1 MNFPSNESGLSTAGY
16 NAIGRY
22 GYNDGDYWRLYYRT
36 GNNGNY
42 TYYPEGDGPQAN
54 ERHGTVYRAT
64 NIGNNGTI
72 TWTAYNGTRYNFTD
86 NTTRL
91 EATKVAVKNLVSTLL
106 AQNAGSITDM
116 IEISYVTFSSNAHYV
131 IPTSASSTGWVSG
144 TSTTALNNAIDATQ
158 AAGATNWTQ
167 ALTYG
172 ENLANAKKSEGDD
185 TYIVFFSDGA
195 PTAGGNGYN
204 DVADDIHDDGFNLY
218 GIFAYGDS
226 TDQNRM
232 HTLVSHGNYGDGRH
246 VDDVK
251 GVQSFAASN
260 QAEIEAAFAAIA
272 SAIANAVGLDD
283 VSITDGTTSKVSA
296 SSDLSLLNVVP
307 NSYDYYLSWQMPQ
320 GSNKITMF
328 IDGVSKEYT
337 VTQSGSNVVISWD
350 GGSATYEGT
359 IDGNAVKIKWDK
371 ATGFYD
377 HEPPGATY
385 NSETGAVKWDL
396 DPVGTLLDEVTYT
409 VTFDVYPSQTALDYR
424 ARLENGEAYND
435 VVPEEARD
443 YFHPNGT
450 LETNTAATL
459 TYNDTRTDDGSQTVG
474 FTNPDPVRTQDST
487 LTVSKEWEGEEPDTD
502 SIELT
507 VLMDGEVFHEVTLS
521 ENTENPDASWK
532 ASSFI
537 SVGII
542 KDGQALAG
550 SEGHDFSFA
559 ELDDT
564 QYHWE
569 LDAPTVRPMRIGQN
583 IVMLIKVDDKHPAP
597 SDADTYTINGATY
610 YADSSAAGLTAVNH
624 RRSNLNLTKEI
635 TGNKDMAPENAAFPF
650 TLTVNNSKAP
660 ATEPTDDPEHNSDY
674 WVWFSIY
681 DTAENKTVYD
691 ANVTGATAETRTVD
705 TSDSRVSDF
714 NYDEE
719 TGLITY
725 RWNGSETLSTLKYVS
740 VSGTV
745 YTGNT
750 GYYYAPSGSEIG
762 VDMEADWNL
771 RFTNLPSGTTYT
783 FAEGTMPA
791 GFAFD
796 KSVLTTGTDTTFQA
810 GQTTTGTIQGTK
822 TSYAVKFSNKYE
834 PVDASVGLV
843 KTVTGKDATEQFS
856 FTLAAADDATKQAI
870 ENKTVVMPESLTATT
885 KTEGFI
891 KKDGSETV
899 TFGDITFFREG
910 TYKFTLD
917 ETTTTTAPGWTYDD
931 STKEVTVKVEADKE
945 TGVLTATVTGNNPT
959 FTNSY
964 DEVTAAPSVT
974 KEVKGWDATEQFTFS
989 IALKSGEAANVKM
1002 PDATTVTTK
1011 TEGNIKKDG
1020 TEKLTF
1026 NDITFYAEGTYV
1038 FTIDETTT
1046 TTAKGWTYDA
1056 STKDVTVVVSK
1067 DNNGKL
1073 VANIQN
1079 DNPTFTNSYEAAPI
1093 NAKIPVT
1100 KNIVPK
1106 GSSTTDI
1113 TGKFTFTL
1121 AAVTEGAPMPTP
1133 ATVTSAADGVA
1144 AYFNDIEFTKPGT
1157 YEYTI
1162 TESITDG
1169 SADVNGITL
1178 ETGEPRSISVTVKD
1192 DGTGTLIV
1200 ETNNGAT
1207 FNNPYQAK
1215 SLDIVIPV
1223 KKTLEVPEGLTG
1235 PDITE
1240 GYTFTIADDPS
1251 DEVSS
1256 PLPETKTVKNPGAR
1270 GGDMSF
1276 GGEAT
1281 GKITVTQPGTYKYII
1296 TESGSFEGVDNDADA
1311 TRGKVVTV
1319 VVTDNKNGTMSYTI
1333 NDAEDTTDD
1342 TTEFVNVYDA
1352 QPVTASFPVQ
1362 KVLTIPEDAEDAPA
1376 DWTYTINVA
1385 GTPAADSMTGT
1396 VTKTNPTTTFG
1407 PFTYTEP
1414 GTYEYTVTESGEIAG
1429 VVNDASA
1436 TTGKTVTVE
1445 VEDGKAGKLV
1455 VKSISSTTESPLQ
1468 FTNTYHETGITIPV
1482 TKQLKKDPENL
1493 EGPDITNQ
1501 YTFTISGS
1509 TGAPLPETKSIKN
1522 SGGAMQFGP
1531 ITFNEEGTY
1540 TYTVTESGTVAGVTN
1555 DSAKT
1560 VTVTVTRG
1568 EDGELTATL
1577 GDVKSFDFIN
1587 TYTVE
1592 PTTASFPVKKMISKP
1607 DDAEGPADWSYDVKV
1622 EAKNGAP
1629 VVTEMEGKVTKA
1641 EPTTTFGPF
1650 TYSAPGTYEY
1660 TVTESGTVPGVV
1672 NETGSKTVKVTVV
1685 DNKDGTL
1692 TATADSTTEKPAT
1705 FTNSYS
1711 YEGTEAV
1718 LQVKKTLSVP
1728 EGLEGPDDISEKF
1741 EFTLSAVTEGA
1752 PMPAGTGNVVKN
1764 PDADGGLAK
1773 FGNISYTKP
1782 GEYTYKIVESA
1793 GNVDGV
1799 TNDTSEQTVTV
1810 KIVDGSDGKLKVDSI
1825 KYSNGKANA
1834 EFTNV
1839 YSVEK
1844 TTASFP
1850 VEKIMTIPQGLTGP
1864 ADWSYDVKVAAQDGA
1879 PAAKVM
1885 EGKVTKAAPSTT
1897 FGPFEYTAPGTYKY
1911 TVSETGTVKGVTN
1924 DAQAAGK
1931 TVTVTVVDNG
1941 DGTLTATPDFTE
1953 KAPLQFTN
1961 VYSVKETTASFPVN
1975 KNLVVP
1981 EGLEGPADWSYDVKV
1996 EAKNGAPVATAMEGK
2011 VTKAAPTA
2019 EFGPFTYTVAGTYE
2033 YTVSET
2039 GTIAGVTNDAQAA
2052 GKTVKVT
2059 VVDNGDGT
2067 LTATAD
2073 STKDKPIT
2081 FTNNYAAEKVTASF
2095 PVEKIMTV
2103 PEGLTGPADW
2113 SYDVK
2118 VAAQDGAPAAKV
2130 MEGKVTK
2137 AAPST
2142 TFGPFEYTAP
2152 GTYKYTV
2159 SETGTIKGVTND
2171 KDAAGKTVTVVV
2183 KDGKDGKLVVDSIS
2197 ATEKEPLTFTNTYSV
2212 ENTTASFPVKK
2223 DMVVPEGLTGPAK
2236 WSYDVKVEAQD
2247 GAPEAKTMKGTVSN
2261 ETDTVT
2267 FGDFTYSMPG
2277 TYKYTVSETG
2287 TIKGVTN
2294 DAQAAG
2300 KTVTV
2305 TVVDNGDGTLTAT
2318 PDFNAEKPLTFTN
2331 TYSVEKTTAGFPV
2344 EKIMTVPE
2352 GLTGPADWSYA
2363 VKVAAQDGAP
2373 EAETMEGTVTKAEP
2387 SVTFD
2392 GFTYTMPGTYKY
2404 TVSEAGQV
2412 AGVAN
2417 DAQAAGKTVTV
2428 TVVDNGDG
2436 TLTATPDFTE
2446 KAPLQF
2452 TNTYSVKETT
2462 ASFPVKKNMVV
2473 PEELDGPESW
2483 SYEIK
2488 VEAKD
2493 GAPAAETM
2501 TGTVTDKADTVTF
2514 GEFTY
2519 TMPGTY
2525 KYTVS
2530 EAGDIAGVT
2539 NDKEAK
2545 GKEVTVTVVDN
2556 GDGTLTAT
2564 ADSTADAPLAFT
2576 NTYSVEKVIVDPPV
2590 KKILKDADLKD
2601 HEGEFTFKIEGKTA
2615 PEGVEEIPM
2624 PTNTEITNSK
2634 KFLKDGSTDLYEFG
2648 EIEYLVPGTYTYT
2661 VSEVGGNLDYI
2672 KYDGSEYTLT
2682 VTVTDNKDGTLS
2694 AKMDPEEG
2702 EMVFNNEYT
2711 AAGTF
2716 NIEAKKVL
2724 KGADLKDG
2732 QFTFT
2737 LEGPEGKLPETVSVK
2752 NKADGTVTFGPIAID
2767 QNDVGKTF
2775 EYTITEVNDK
2785 QANVAYDAKK
2795 ITAKV
2800 TVVDNHDGTLS
2811 VKTDY
2816 SDKAT
2821 FTNKYEEPPVKTGDT
2836 TVIVPYIVIGL
2847 ASIALLL
2854 MILFRRRKAN

>member
-1 MNFPSNESGLSTAGY
+1 
-16 NAIGRY
+16 
-22 GYNDGDYWRLYYRT
+22 
-36 GNNGNY
+36 
-42 TYYPEGDGPQAN
+42 
-54 ERHGTVYRAT
+54 
-64 NIGNNGTI
+64 
-72 TWTAYNGTRYNFTD
+72 
-86 NTTRL
+86 
-91 EATKVAVKNLVSTLL
+91 
-106 AQNAGSITDM
+106 
-116 IEISYVTFSSNAHYV
+116 
-131 IPTSASSTGWVSG
+131 
-144 TSTTALNNAIDATQ
+144 
-158 AAGATNWTQ
+158 
-167 ALTYG
+167 
-172 ENLANAKKSEGDD
+172 
-185 TYIVFFSDGA
+185 
-195 PTAGGNGYN
+195 
-204 DVADDIHDDGFNLY
+204 
-218 GIFAYGDS
+218 
-226 TDQNRM
+226 
-232 HTLVSHGNYGDGRH
+232 
-246 VDDVK
+246 
-251 GVQSFAASN
+251 
-260 QAEIEAAFAAIA
+260 
-272 SAIANAVGLDD
+272 
-283 VSITDGTTSKVSA
+283 
-296 SSDLSLLNVVP
+296 
-307 NSYDYYLSWQMPQ
+307 
-320 GSNKITMF
+320 
-328 IDGVSKEYT
+328 
-337 VTQSGSNVVISWD
+337 
-350 GGSATYEGT
+350 
-359 IDGNAVKIKWDK
+359 
-371 ATGFYD
+371 
-377 HEPPGATY
+377 
-385 NSETGAVKWDL
+385 
-396 DPVGTLLDEVTYT
+396 
-409 VTFDVYPSQTALDYR
+409 
-424 ARLENGEAYND
+424 
-435 VVPEEARD
+435 
-443 YFHPNGT
+443 
-450 LETNTAATL
+450 
-459 TYNDTRTDDGSQTVG
+459 
-474 FTNPDPVRTQDST
+474 
-487 LTVSKEWEGEEPDTD
+487 
-502 SIELT
+502 
-507 VLMDGEVFHEVTLS
+507 
-521 ENTENPDASWK
+521 
-532 ASSFI
+532 
-537 SVGII
+537 
-542 KDGQALAG
+542 
-550 SEGHDFSFA
+550 
-559 ELDDT
+559 
-564 QYHWE
+564 
-569 LDAPTVRPMRIGQN
+569 
-583 IVMLIKVDDKHPAP
+583 
-597 SDADTYTINGATY
+597 
-610 YADSSAAGLTAVNH
+610 
-624 RRSNLNLTKEI
+624 
-635 TGNKDMAPENAAFPF
+635 
-650 TLTVNNSKAP
+650 
-660 ATEPTDDPEHNSDY
+660 
-674 WVWFSIY
+674 
-681 DTAENKTVYD
+681 
-691 ANVTGATAETRTVD
+691 
-705 TSDSRVSDF
+705 
-714 NYDEE
+714 
-719 TGLITY
+719 
-725 RWNGSETLSTLKYVS
+725 
-740 VSGTV
+740 
-745 YTGNT
+745 
-750 GYYYAPSGSEIG
+750 
-762 VDMEADWNL
+762 
-771 RFTNLPSGTTYT
+771 
-783 FAEGTMPA
+783 
-791 GFAFD
+791 
-796 KSVLTTGTDTTFQA
+796 
-810 GQTTTGTIQGTK
+810 
-822 TSYAVKFSNKYE
+822 
-834 PVDASVGLV
+834 
-843 KTVTGKDATEQFS
+843 
-856 FTLAAADDATKQAI
+856 
-870 ENKTVVMPESLTATT
+870 
-885 KTEGFI
+885 
-891 KKDGSETV
+891 
-899 TFGDITFFREG
+899 
-910 TYKFTLD
+910 
-917 ETTTTTAPGWTYDD
+917 
-931 STKEVTVKVEADKE
+931 
-945 TGVLTATVTGNNPT
+945 
-959 FTNSY
+959 
-964 DEVTAAPSVT
+964 
-974 KEVKGWDATEQFTFS
+974 
-989 IALKSGEAANVKM
+989 
-1002 PDATTVTTK
+1002 
-1011 TEGNIKKDG
+1011 
-1020 TEKLTF
+1020 
-1026 NDITFYAEGTYV
+1026 
-1038 FTIDETTT
+1038 
-1046 TTAKGWTYDA
+1046 
-1056 STKDVTVVVSK
+1056 
-1067 DNNGKL
+1067 
-1073 VANIQN
+1073 
-1079 DNPTFTNSYEAAPI
+1079 
-1093 NAKIPVT
+1093 
-1100 KNIVPK
+1100 
-1106 GSSTTDI
+1106 
-1113 TGKFTFTL
+1113 
-1121 AAVTEGAPMPTP
+1121 
-1133 ATVTSAADGVA
+1133 
-1144 AYFNDIEFTKPGT
+1144 
-1157 YEYTI
+1157 
-1162 TESITDG
+1162 
-1169 SADVNGITL
+1169 
-1178 ETGEPRSISVTVKD
+1178 
-1192 DGTGTLIV
+1192 
-1200 ETNNGAT
+1200 
-1207 FNNPYQAK
+1207 
-1215 SLDIVIPV
+1215 
-1223 KKTLEVPEGLTG
+1223 
-1235 PDITE
+1235 
-1240 GYTFTIADDPS
+1240 
-1251 DEVSS
+1251 
-1256 PLPETKTVKNPGAR
+1256 
-1270 GGDMSF
+1270 
-1276 GGEAT
+1276 
-1281 GKITVTQPGTYKYII
+1281 
-1296 TESGSFEGVDNDADA
+1296 
-1311 TRGKVVTV
+1311 
-1319 VVTDNKNGTMSYTI
+1319 
-1333 NDAEDTTDD
+1333 
-1342 TTEFVNVYDA
+1342 
-1352 QPVTASFPVQ
+1352 
-1362 KVLTIPEDAEDAPA
+1362 
-1376 DWTYTINVA
+1376 
-1385 GTPAADSMTGT
+1385 
-1396 VTKTNPTTTFG
+1396 
-1407 PFTYTEP
+1407 
-1414 GTYEYTVTESGEIAG
+1414 
-1429 VVNDASA
+1429 
-1436 TTGKTVTVE
+1436 
-1445 VEDGKAGKLV
+1445 
-1455 VKSISSTTESPLQ
+1455 
-1468 FTNTYHETGITIPV
+1468 
-1482 TKQLKKDPENL
+1482 
-1493 EGPDITNQ
+1493 
-1501 YTFTISGS
+1501 
-1509 TGAPLPETKSIKN
+1509 
-1522 SGGAMQFGP
+1522 
-1531 ITFNEEGTY
+1531 
-1540 TYTVTESGTVAGVTN
+1540 
-1555 DSAKT
+1555 
-1560 VTVTVTRG
+1560 
-1568 EDGELTATL
+1568 
-1577 GDVKSFDFIN
+1577 
-1587 TYTVE
+1587 
-1592 PTTASFPVKKMISKP
+1592 MISKP

-1622 EAKNGAP
+1622 AAQDGAP
-1629 VVTEMEGKVTKA
+1629 EAEVMEGKVTKA
-1641 EPTTTFGPF
+1641 APSTTFGPF
-1650 TYSAPGTYEY
+1650 EYTAPGKYTY

-1672 NETGSKTVKVTVV
+1672 NETGNKTVTVTVV

-1728 EGLEGPDDISEKF
+1728 EGLEGPDDISEEF

-1879 PAAKVM
+1879 PAAEVM

-1931 TVTVTVVDNG
+1931 TV
-1941 DGTLTATPDFTE
+1941 
-1953 KAPLQFTN
+1953 
-1961 VYSVKETTASFPVN
+1961 
-1975 KNLVVP
+1975 
-1981 EGLEGPADWSYDVKV
+1981 
-1996 EAKNGAPVATAMEGK
+1996 
-2011 VTKAAPTA
+2011 
-2019 EFGPFTYTVAGTYE
+2019 
-2033 YTVSET
+2033 
-2039 GTIAGVTNDAQAA
+2039 I
-2052 GKTVKVT
+2052 
-2059 VVDNGDGT
+2059 
-2067 LTATAD
+2067 
-2073 STKDKPIT
+2073 
-2081 FTNNYAAEKVTASF
+2081 
-2095 PVEKIMTV
+2095 
-2103 PEGLTGPADW
+2103 
-2113 SYDVK
+2113 
-2118 VAAQDGAPAAKV
+2118 
-2130 MEGKVTK
+2130 
-2137 AAPST
+2137 
-2142 TFGPFEYTAP
+2142 
-2152 GTYKYTV
+2152 
-2159 SETGTIKGVTND
+2159 
-2171 KDAAGKTVTVVV
+2171 VVV

-2590 KKILKDADLKD
+2590 KKILKEADLKD

-2624 PTNTEITNSK
+2624 PTNTEITNSN

-2661 VSEVGGNLDYI
+2661 ISEVGGKLDYI

>member
-1 MNFPSNESGLSTAGY
+1 MTTEHNQ
-16 NAIGRY
+16 
-22 GYNDGDYWRLYYRT
+22 
-36 GNNGNY
+36 
-42 TYYPEGDGPQAN
+42 PE
-54 ERHGTVYRAT
+54 
-64 NIGNNGTI
+64 
-72 TWTAYNGTRYNFTD
+72 
-86 NTTRL
+86 
-91 EATKVAVKNLVSTLL
+91 
-106 AQNAGSITDM
+106 
-116 IEISYVTFSSNAHYV
+116 
-131 IPTSASSTGWVSG
+131 
-144 TSTTALNNAIDATQ
+144 
-158 AAGATNWTQ
+158 
-167 ALTYG
+167 
-172 ENLANAKKSEGDD
+172 
-185 TYIVFFSDGA
+185 
-195 PTAGGNGYN
+195 
-204 DVADDIHDDGFNLY
+204 
-218 GIFAYGDS
+218 
-226 TDQNRM
+226 
-232 HTLVSHGNYGDGRH
+232 
-246 VDDVK
+246 
-251 GVQSFAASN
+251 
-260 QAEIEAAFAAIA
+260 
-272 SAIANAVGLDD
+272 
-283 VSITDGTTSKVSA
+283 
-296 SSDLSLLNVVP
+296 
-307 NSYDYYLSWQMPQ
+307 
-320 GSNKITMF
+320 
-328 IDGVSKEYT
+328 
-337 VTQSGSNVVISWD
+337 
-350 GGSATYEGT
+350 
-359 IDGNAVKIKWDK
+359 
-371 ATGFYD
+371 
-377 HEPPGATY
+377 
-385 NSETGAVKWDL
+385 
-396 DPVGTLLDEVTYT
+396 
-409 VTFDVYPSQTALDYR
+409 
-424 ARLENGEAYND
+424 
-435 VVPEEARD
+435 
-443 YFHPNGT
+443 
-450 LETNTAATL
+450 
-459 TYNDTRTDDGSQTVG
+459 
-474 FTNPDPVRTQDST
+474 
-487 LTVSKEWEGEEPDTD
+487 
-502 SIELT
+502 
-507 VLMDGEVFHEVTLS
+507 VL
-521 ENTENPDASWK
+521 
-532 ASSFI
+532 
-537 SVGII
+537 
-542 KDGQALAG
+542 
-550 SEGHDFSFA
+550 
-559 ELDDT
+559 
-564 QYHWE
+564 
-569 LDAPTVRPMRIGQN
+569 
-583 IVMLIKVDDKHPAP
+583 
-597 SDADTYTINGATY
+597 
-610 YADSSAAGLTAVNH
+610 
-624 RRSNLNLTKEI
+624 
-635 TGNKDMAPENAAFPF
+635 
-650 TLTVNNSKAP
+650 
-660 ATEPTDDPEHNSDY
+660 TEPLHVPKVIKRPVNAMLSAY
-674 WVWFSIY
+674 FRNRQS
-681 DTAENKTVYD
+681 K
-691 ANVTGATAETRTVD
+691 
-705 TSDSRVSDF
+705 SDF
-714 NYDEE
+714 
-719 TGLITY
+719 
-725 RWNGSETLSTLKYVS
+725 V
-740 VSGTV
+740 
-745 YTGNT
+745 
-750 GYYYAPSGSEIG
+750 
-762 VDMEADWNL
+762 
-771 RFTNLPSGTTYT
+771 
-783 FAEGTMPA
+783 TMP
-791 GFAFD
+791 
-796 KSVLTTGTDTTFQA
+796 
-810 GQTTTGTIQGTK
+810 
-822 TSYAVKFSNKYE
+822 
-834 PVDASVGLV
+834 
-843 KTVTGKDATEQFS
+843 
-856 FTLAAADDATKQAI
+856 TKQAI

-974 KEVKGWDATEQFTFS
+974 KKVEGWDATEQFTFS

-1020 TEKLTF
+1020 SEKLTF

-1046 TTAKGWTYDA
+1046 TRAKGWTYDA

-1067 DNNGKL
+1067 DNDGKL

-1093 NAKIPVT
+1093 TAEIPVI
-1100 KNIVPK
+1100 KNVIPK

-1121 AAVTEGAPMPTP
+1121 AAGSNNAGVETPMPTT
-1133 ATVTSAADGVA
+1133 ATTVSAADGVA
-1144 AYFNDIEFTKPGT
+1144 AYFGAIEFTKPGT
-1157 YEYTI
+1157 YNYTI

-1256 PLPETKTVKNPGAR
+1256 PLPETKTVKNPGAK

-1296 TESGSFEGVDNDADA
+1296 TESGSFQGVTNDALADS
-1311 TRGKVVTV
+1311 GKAVTV
-1319 VVTDNKNGTMSYTI
+1319 VVTDNKDGTMSYTI
-1333 NDAEDTTDD
+1333 NGEGTADD
-1342 TTEFVNVYDA
+1342 TTEFVNVYSA
-1352 QPVTASFPVQ
+1352 ESVEASVPVQ

-1429 VVNDASA
+1429 VVNDANA
-1436 TTGKTVTVE
+1436 TTGKTVTVV
-1445 VEDGKAGKLV
+1445 VEDGKEGKLV
-1455 VKSISSTTESPLQ
+1455 IKSISSTTESPLQ

-1482 TKQLKKDPENL
+1482 TKQLKKVPETL

-1540 TYTVTESGTVAGVTN
+1540 TYTVTESGTVSGVTN
-1555 DSAKT
+1555 DSDKT

-1587 TYTVE
+1587 TYTVK

-1607 DDAEGPADWSYDVKV
+1607 DDAEGPADWSYTINVAAQ
-1622 EAKNGAP
+1622 EGAP
-1629 VVTEMEGKVTKA
+1629 EAEVMEGKVTKA
-1641 EPTTTFGPF
+1641 APSTTFGPF
-1650 TYSAPGTYEY
+1650 EYTAPGPYTY

-1672 NETGSKTVKVTVV
+1672 NETGNKTVTVTVV

-1718 LQVKKTLSVP
+1718 LQVKKTLSIP
-1728 EGLEGPDDISEKF
+1728 EGLTGPDDISEEF

-1764 PDADGGLAK
+1764 PDADGGLAS
-1773 FGNISYTKP
+1773 FGKISYTKP

-1931 TVTVTVVDNG
+1931 T
-1941 DGTLTATPDFTE
+1941 
-1953 KAPLQFTN
+1953 
-1961 VYSVKETTASFPVN
+1961 
-1975 KNLVVP
+1975 
-1981 EGLEGPADWSYDVKV
+1981 
-1996 EAKNGAPVATAMEGK
+1996 
-2011 VTKAAPTA
+2011 
-2019 EFGPFTYTVAGTYE
+2019 
-2033 YTVSET
+2033 
-2039 GTIAGVTNDAQAA
+2039 
-2052 GKTVKVT
+2052 
-2059 VVDNGDGT
+2059 
-2067 LTATAD
+2067 
-2073 STKDKPIT
+2073 
-2081 FTNNYAAEKVTASF
+2081 
-2095 PVEKIMTV
+2095 
-2103 PEGLTGPADW
+2103 
-2113 SYDVK
+2113 
-2118 VAAQDGAPAAKV
+2118 
-2130 MEGKVTK
+2130 
-2137 AAPST
+2137 
-2142 TFGPFEYTAP
+2142 
-2152 GTYKYTV
+2152 
-2159 SETGTIKGVTND
+2159 
-2171 KDAAGKTVTVVV
+2171 
-2183 KDGKDGKLVVDSIS
+2183 
-2197 ATEKEPLTFTNTYSV
+2197 
-2212 ENTTASFPVKK
+2212 
-2223 DMVVPEGLTGPAK
+2223 
-2236 WSYDVKVEAQD
+2236 
-2247 GAPEAKTMKGTVSN
+2247 
-2261 ETDTVT
+2261 
-2267 FGDFTYSMPG
+2267 
-2277 TYKYTVSETG
+2277 
-2287 TIKGVTN
+2287 
-2294 DAQAAG
+2294 
-2300 KTVTV
+2300 
-2305 TVVDNGDGTLTAT
+2305 
-2318 PDFNAEKPLTFTN
+2318 
-2331 TYSVEKTTAGFPV
+2331 
-2344 EKIMTVPE
+2344 
-2352 GLTGPADWSYA
+2352 
-2363 VKVAAQDGAP
+2363 
-2373 EAETMEGTVTKAEP
+2373 
-2387 SVTFD
+2387 
-2392 GFTYTMPGTYKY
+2392 
-2404 TVSEAGQV
+2404 
-2412 AGVAN
+2412 
-2417 DAQAAGKTVTV
+2417 
-2428 TVVDNGDG
+2428 
-2436 TLTATPDFTE
+2436 
-2446 KAPLQF
+2446 
-2452 TNTYSVKETT
+2452 
-2462 ASFPVKKNMVV
+2462 
-2473 PEELDGPESW
+2473 
-2483 SYEIK
+2483 
-2488 VEAKD
+2488 
-2493 GAPAAETM
+2493 
-2501 TGTVTDKADTVTF
+2501 
-2514 GEFTY
+2514 
-2519 TMPGTY
+2519 
-2525 KYTVS
+2525 
-2530 EAGDIAGVT
+2530 
-2539 NDKEAK
+2539 
-2545 GKEVTVTVVDN
+2545 VTVTVVDN

-2732 QFTFT
+2732 QFSFT

-2752 NKADGTVTFGPIAID
+2752 NKADGTVTFGPISID

-2847 ASIALLL
+2847 ASIVLLL

>member
-1 MNFPSNESGLSTAGY
+1 MNKDLRIGRKLLCLIIALVMVMTLIPRLPASVAYADAGQVPAHSKTREANGDGTYKLSLDVTGDADTEKPTAKANILIVYDVSGSMDYDTYKYTETTGTTGEQYGYFNGGY
-16 NAIGRY
+16 NRI
-22 GYNDGDYWRLYYRT
+22 YYRNGAWRQSNSNYGTVYNGIRYTRTTLSRGDAAEKVVYDFSNALFAYNKTADADNVEMALVAFSSERRNGSYNSGGYTGDPGNGTTAAWEVEGWTTDKNAYLDNFSST
-36 GNNGNY
+36 GNNNSAKMLYGGGTNWEAAMQRTLSVLGEADADP
-42 TYYPEGDGPQAN
+42 TYVVFVTDGLP
-54 ERHGTVYRAT
+54 T
-64 NIGNNGTI
+64 
-72 TWTAYNGTRYNFTD
+72 F
-86 NTTRL
+86 
-91 EATKVAVKNLVSTLL
+91 
-106 AQNAGSITDM
+106 
-116 IEISYVTFSSNAHYV
+116 YVT
-131 IPTSASSTGWVSG
+131 
-144 TSTTALNNAIDATQ
+144 
-158 AAGATNWTQ
+158 
-167 ALTYG
+167 
-172 ENLANAKKSEGDD
+172 
-185 TYIVFFSDGA
+185 
-195 PTAGGNGYN
+195 GGNGYSTTTAEYRAPEGEVVQIENYNTATHSVNAN
-204 DVADDIHDDGFNLY
+204 DNNTTLY
-218 GIFAYGDS
+218 GIFAFGGTEDRLDDLIYYAQNGTRRETQGTTATPNYYNA
-226 TDQNRM
+226 TDQAALSQAISDIFATIAE
-232 HTLVSHGNYGDGRH
+232 TLGIGSV
-246 VDDVK
+246 
-251 GVQSFAASN
+251 A
-260 QAEIEAAFAAIA
+260 
-272 SAIANAVGLDD
+272 
-283 VSITDGTTSKVSA
+283 ITDGTTTNVETQQGVSHLLAVEPDTYDYWLTLPVSGSGPYTATRKDLVTSEDYTITFTAAEDGTYTATWTDSTGAHEVTGIEGSVSMGKFKYRWTEANDLYKYGPPEAHYDDSA
-296 SSDLSLLNVVP
+296 S
-307 NSYDYYLSWQMPQ
+307 
-320 GSNKITMF
+320 
-328 IDGVSKEYT
+328 
-337 VTQSGSNVVISWD
+337 
-350 GGSATYEGT
+350 
-359 IDGNAVKIKWDK
+359 
-371 ATGFYD
+371 
-377 HEPPGATY
+377 
-385 NSETGAVKWDL
+385 AVKWDL
-396 DPVGTLLDEVTYT
+396 SSVGTLLDGVTYT
-409 VTFDVYPSQTALDYR
+409 VTFNVYPTQETYDMIAD
-424 ARLENGEAYND
+424 LENGKLEYDDLDPAIQQYLKQEA
-435 VVPEEARD
+435 
-443 YFHPNGT
+443 NGSYT
-450 LETNTAATL
+450 LETNTTTDLAYADTRVDDTVHHVEFENPPRVATAVEKMDITKYWFNDL
-459 TYNDTRTDDGSQTVG
+459 DYRGEEQYETGFTMDVTRDGTVVDSVTVKPDDWSDQIYISTGLMRVHRNDNNEITGIEVLDTGHDYTLKEPANMAYYWELVIETLHPMLVNGELHSLVEVKEADIPEGMGDADFYTLEGVDFYRIGGKVFEDNGSNDNDTAS
-474 FTNPDPVRTQDST
+474 
-487 LTVSKEWEGEEPDTD
+487 VSAYNERK
-502 SIELT
+502 
-507 VLMDGEVFHEVTLS
+507 
-521 ENTENPDASWK
+521 
-532 ASSFI
+532 
-537 SVGII
+537 
-542 KDGQALAG
+542 
-550 SEGHDFSFA
+550 
-559 ELDDT
+559 
-564 QYHWE
+564 
-569 LDAPTVRPMRIGQN
+569 
-583 IVMLIKVDDKHPAP
+583 
-597 SDADTYTINGATY
+597 
-610 YADSSAAGLTAVNH
+610 
-624 RRSNLNLTKEI
+624 SNLNITKTI
-635 TGNKDMAPENAAFPF
+635 TGNADMAPEDALFSY
-650 TLTVNNSKAP
+650 TVSVKDNNG
-660 ATEPTDDPEHNSDY
+660 DD
-674 WVWFSIY
+674 VWFSVQ
-681 DTAENKTVYD
+681 DAEGNYVSD
-691 ANVTGATAETRTVD
+691 EASITGATAEVKDDGTRT
-705 TSDSRVSDF
+705 
-714 NYDEE
+714 
-719 TGLITY
+719 
-725 RWNGSETLSTLKYVS
+725 GS
-740 VSGTV
+740 
-745 YTGNT
+745 
-750 GYYYAPSGSEIG
+750 YYAPSEGTITFKLKAG
-762 VDMEADWNL
+762 WNV
-771 RFTNLPSGTTYT
+771 RFFNLPTYSTYSVEESSTMDPGFSFDNVNGTTEFKVGGLPDGAVDLGNNQYSYDGVIYTKVSDTEYTAVYEPTITGMKVDGKIVSANAPYQVT
-783 FAEGTMPA
+783 FA
-791 GFAFD
+791 
-796 KSVLTTGTDTTFQA
+796 
-810 GQTTTGTIQGTK
+810 
-822 TSYAVKFSNKYE
+822 NKYT
-834 PVDASVGLV
+834 PT
-843 KTVTGKDATEQFS
+843 KVTPKVTKAVSGKDAEEAFAFS
-856 FTLAAADDATKQAI
+856 IEAGDAATTRAI
-870 ENKTVVMPESLTATT
+870 TAGDVTMPDPATATT
-885 KTEGFI
+885 EAGI
-891 KKDGSETV
+891 KDGATGTA
-899 TFGDITFFREG
+899 TFGDIVFNSVG
-910 TYKFTLD
+910 TYTFTVK
-917 ETTTTTAPGWTYDD
+917 ETNSNPPAGWTYANTDAD
-931 STKEVTVKVEADKE
+931 AKTITVEVTSGENGLVAD
-945 TGVLTATVTGNNPT
+945 VTGNNPT

-974 KEVKGWDATEQFTFS
+974 KEVKGWDAIDQFTFS

-1011 TEGNIKKDG
+1011 TEGKIKKDG

-1093 NAKIPVT
+1093 KAKIPVT

-1192 DGTGTLIV
+1192 NGTGILIV

-1296 TESGSFEGVDNDADA
+1296 TESGSFQGVTNDAA
-1311 TRGKVVTV
+1311 AASGKVVTV

-1333 NDAEDTTDD
+1333 NGEGTADD
-1342 TTEFVNVYDA
+1342 TTEFVNVYSA
-1352 QPVTASFPVQ
+1352 ESVKASFPVK
-1362 KVLTIPEDAEDAPA
+1362 KVMTIPKDAEEAPTE
-1376 DWTYTINVA
+1376 WSYTINVTA
-1385 GTPAADSMTGT
+1385 GEGAPSAESMTGT
-1396 VTKTNPTTTFG
+1396 VSNTNDTVTFG
-1407 PFTYTEP
+1407 DFTFTAPGKYT
-1414 GTYEYTVTESGEIAG
+1414 YTVTESGEIAG
-1429 VVNDASA
+1429 VVNDANA
-1436 TTGKTVTVE
+1436 TTGKTVTVV
-1445 VEDGKAGKLV
+1445 VEDGKEGKLV
-1455 VKSISSTTESPLQ
+1455 IKSISSTTESPLQ

-1493 EGPDITNQ
+1493 EGPDITGK
-1501 YTFTISGS
+1501 YTFTIAGS
-1509 TGAPLPETKSIKN
+1509 TGAPLPEKTSVVN
-1522 SGGAMQFGP
+1522 NGGAMEFGP
-1531 ITFNEEGTY
+1531 ITFKDAGTY
-1540 TYTVTESGTVAGVTN
+1540 TYTVTETGTVDGVTN
-1555 DSAKT
+1555 DSDKT

-1622 EAKNGAP
+1622 AAQDGAP
-1629 VVTEMEGKVTKA
+1629 EAEVMEGKVTKA
-1641 EPTTTFGPF
+1641 APSTTFGPF
-1650 TYSAPGTYEY
+1650 EYTAPGKYTY

-1672 NETGSKTVKVTVV
+1672 NETGNKTVTVTVV

-1728 EGLEGPDDISEKF
+1728 EGLEGPDDISEEF

-1924 DAQAAGK
+1924 D
-1931 TVTVTVVDNG
+1931 
-1941 DGTLTATPDFTE
+1941 
-1953 KAPLQFTN
+1953 
-1961 VYSVKETTASFPVN
+1961 
-1975 KNLVVP
+1975 
-1981 EGLEGPADWSYDVKV
+1981 
-1996 EAKNGAPVATAMEGK
+1996 
-2011 VTKAAPTA
+2011 
-2019 EFGPFTYTVAGTYE
+2019 
-2033 YTVSET
+2033 
-2039 GTIAGVTNDAQAA
+2039 
-2052 GKTVKVT
+2052 
-2059 VVDNGDGT
+2059 
-2067 LTATAD
+2067 
-2073 STKDKPIT
+2073 
-2081 FTNNYAAEKVTASF
+2081 
-2095 PVEKIMTV
+2095 
-2103 PEGLTGPADW
+2103 
-2113 SYDVK
+2113 
-2118 VAAQDGAPAAKV
+2118 
-2130 MEGKVTK
+2130 
-2137 AAPST
+2137 
-2142 TFGPFEYTAP
+2142 
-2152 GTYKYTV
+2152 
-2159 SETGTIKGVTND
+2159 

-2236 WSYDVKVEAQD
+2236 WSYDVKVEAQE

-2661 VSEVGGNLDYI
+2661 VSEVGGKLDYI